1 MHQFR
6 KIVVTGGAGFI
17 GSHVVDALRSRNADG
32 TILVV
37 DKLTYAA
44 NFNFIADHLSCSPT
58 YLRLADVTDYD
69 AMLSAL
75 ENTDVVFHL
84 AAESHV
90 DRSFRNSMEF
100 TRSNTLG
107 THVLLEAARQNSV
120 PLFIHVSTDEV
131 YGEVTGQA
139 LSEESQLNPT
149 NPYSASKAAAEM
161 IISGYMKSFGTPIVT
176 VRANNIFGIRQY
188 PEKIISTFI
197 CKAILGQKMPIH
209 GSGEHQRHYLAAQDF
224 AEALLLVC
232 ERGRAG
238 DCFNIGG
245 IEEYTNLQIAEMI
258 CETFGLDSK
267 RSVVFEKDRP
277 FNDRRYAVDWS
288 RIAAL
293 GWKPSQTLRATL
305 PSIVDWY
312 RQNINLFTHSF

>member
-1 MHQFR
+1 MRQFR

-17 GSHVVDALRSRNADG
+17 GSHLVDAIRSQSADS
-32 TILVV
+32 TILIV

-44 NFNFIADHLSCSPT
+44 NFNFISNHLSGSPT
-58 YLRLADVTDYD
+58 FLRLADVTNYD
-69 AMLSAL
+69 AMASAL

-90 DRSFRNSMEF
+90 DRSFRNSLEF

-120 PLFIHVSTDEV
+120 PLFVHVSTDEV
-131 YGEVTGQA
+131 YGEVIGQA
-139 LSEESQLNPT
+139 PTEEGPLNPT

-161 IISGYMKSFGTPIVT
+161 IVAGYIKSFNAPVIS
-176 VRANNIFGIRQY
+176 VRANNIFGIRQF
-188 PEKIISTFI
+188 PEKIIPAFI
-197 CKAILGQKMPIH
+197 CKGILGQRMPMH

-232 ERGRAG
+232 QKGKPGE
-238 DCFNIGG
+238 CFNVGG
-245 IEEYTNLQIAEMI
+245 IEEYTNLQVAEMI
-258 CETFGLDSK
+258 AEALELDP
-267 RSVVFEKDRP
+267 RRWIAFEKDRP
-277 FNDRRYAVDWS
+277 FNDRRYAVDWH

-293 GWKPSQTLRATL
+293 GWEPRRTLKAML
-305 PSIVDWY
+305 PEMVKWY
-312 RQNINLFTHSF
+312 RKNISFFPHLL

>member
-1 MHQFR
+1 MRQFR

-17 GSHVVDALRSRNADG
+17 GSHVVDAIRSQSADS

-44 NFNFIADHLSCSPT
+44 NFNFISDHLSGSPT
-58 YLRLADVTDYD
+58 FLRLADVTDYD
-69 AMLSAL
+69 SMVSAL

-107 THVLLEAARQNSV
+107 THVLLEAARENSV
-120 PLFIHVSTDEV
+120 PLFVHVSTDEV

-139 LSEESQLNPT
+139 LTEEGSLNPT

-161 IISGYMKSFGTPIVT
+161 IISGYMKSFNTPVIT
-176 VRANNIFGIRQY
+176 VRANNIFGIRQF

-197 CKAILGQKMPIH
+197 CKAILGQQMPIH
-209 GSGEHQRHYLAAQDF
+209 GNGEHQRHYLAAQDF
-224 AEALLLVC
+224 ADALLLVC
-232 ERGRAG
+232 EKGKPG
-238 DCFNIGG
+238 DCFNVGG

-258 CETFGLDSK
+258 SEAFGLDPR
-267 RSVVFEKDRP
+267 RSVIFEKDRP
-277 FNDRRYAVDWS
+277 FNDRRYAVDWR

-293 GWKPSQTLRATL
+293 GWKPRRTLKATL
-305 PSIVDWY
+305 PDMVQWY
-312 RQNINLFTHSF
+312 KQNISFFTHSL

>member
-1 MHQFR
+1 MRQFR

-17 GSHVVDALRSRNADG
+17 GSHVVDAIRAQSAES
-32 TILVV
+32 TIVVV

-44 NFNFIADHLSCSPT
+44 NFNFISDHLSSSPT
-58 YLRLADVTDYD
+58 FLRLADVTDYD
-69 AMLSAL
+69 AMMSAL

-120 PLFIHVSTDEV
+120 PLFVHVSTDEV

-139 LSEESQLNPT
+139 LTEEGQLNPT

-161 IISGYMKSFGTPIVT
+161 IISGYMKSFSTPVIT
-176 VRANNIFGIRQY
+176 VRANNIFGIRQF

-197 CKAILGQKMPIH
+197 CKAILGQQMPIH

-224 AEALLLVC
+224 AEALLLVS
-232 ERGRAG
+232 EEGEPG

-258 CETFGLDSK
+258 SEAFGLDPRKSI
-267 RSVVFEKDRP
+267 VFQKDRP
-277 FNDRRYAVDWS
+277 FNDRRYAVDWT

-293 GWKPSQTLRATL
+293 GWHPNRTLKATL
-305 PSIVDWY
+305 PEMVEWY
-312 RQNINLFTHSF
+312 KKNISFFTHSL